1 MTPKSW
7 SLTYLVAQHTV
18 ARNSLMLFGPHFT
31 QMPKWEVWTSWL
43 SYGSFLYS
51 MWFKESTVQL
61 ARDLIIKI
69 GPVRNQKFLPRV
81 LNKNLSEPSS
91 FPIIW
96 WLQLH
101 LPGSPL
107 LTILLCKRQ
116 SVQATI
122 PFPLEELWSSA
133 VCLLQSGSHDIR
145 GPLIQTALPFKKY
158 SLVYLW
164 IKNMWSGVLFY
175 IIRERTCGVI
185 DKIFWGRCS

>member
-1 MTPKSW
+1 MLYCLSSEMLSHPPSSEGAGRGPNTLTWWRKMAELRVMTPKSW
-7 SLTYLVAQHTV
+7 SLTYLLAQHIA

-31 QMPKWEVWTSWL
+31 QMPKWEVWTSWF

-51 MWFKESTVQL
+51 MSFKESTVQL
-61 ARDLIIKI
+61 ARELIIRI

-101 LPGSPL
+101 LPGSLL

-145 GPLIQTALPFKKY
+145 GPLIQTALP
-158 SLVYLW
+158 L
-164 IKNMWSGVLFY
+164 
-175 IIRERTCGVI
+175 
-185 DKIFWGRCS
+185 D